1 MTNSKKKI
9 GTAEIFQIMDEKAK
23 KYGGRLPAE
32 AFETKEEIYAFF
44 QALHD
49 ELIEIT
55 APKKV
60 RSRRLKKKG

>member
-1 MTNSKKKI
+1 MTNSEKKI
-9 GTAEIFQIMDEKAK
+9 CTAKIFQLMDEKAK

-32 AFETKEEIYAFF
+32 AFETKEELYSFF